1 MFAASV
7 VSLQGMK
14 MDAFE
19 KVSVMVRMVSYEL
32 EVGSLTMKSMAIDV
46 NGKVKD
52 SD

>member
-19 KVSVMVRMVSYEL
+19 KVSVMVRIVSYEL
-32 EVGSLTMKSMAIDV
+32 EVGSLTIKSMAIDV
-46 NGKVKD
+46 NGSVKD